1 VCEHVSSMIDSPGT
15 ERVSGML
22 GRL

>member
-1 VCEHVSSMIDSPGT
+1 VCEHVSSMIDSPDA